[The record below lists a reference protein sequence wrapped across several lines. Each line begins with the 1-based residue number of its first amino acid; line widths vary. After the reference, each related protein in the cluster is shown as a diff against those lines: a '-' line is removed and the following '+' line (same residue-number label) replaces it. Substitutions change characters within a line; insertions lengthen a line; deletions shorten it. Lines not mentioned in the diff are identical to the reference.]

1 MRRIYLAIA
10 LLMATVSSKAQEY
23 YFDGDAEKAI
33 STLLQNK
40 VNEIEGHGGE
50 VYVMEAQ
57 TGRIIAKVKSGN
69 TTDNEEW
76 LGYYFAP
83 TYLALLETGEVKPT
97 DTFDTGEGV
106 YKDTYDHNWRRGGYG
121 TLTLEDAFMQYSK
134 VGLVKATEKVG
145 SIDISKF
152 VGCNSIWG
160 ILTFYNAVANGGKM
174 VQPIG
179 YGSTIVKNEQ
189 IASKESIANLQRALR
204 QNVIDRLGKKANSSK
219 VEIAAHGR
227 GFKLNSSTYRL
238 EFCGYFPASNPQY
251 TMVVVLEKDGL
262 PASSGGRCAPLFKD
276 IVETL
281 IK

>member
-23 YFDGDAEKAI
+23 YFDGDTEKAI
-33 STLLQNK
+33 STMLQNK
-40 VNEIEGHGGE
+40 VNEIEGNGGE
-50 VYVMEAQ
+50 VYVVETQ

-83 TYLALLETGEVKPT
+83 TYLALLETGKVNPT
-97 DTFDTGEGV
+97 DKFDTGEGI
-106 YKDTYDHNWRRGGYG
+106 YKGTYDHNWRRGGYG
-121 TLTLEDAFMQYSK
+121 TLTLEDAFMQSSK

-145 SIDISKF
+145 TIDISKF
-152 VGCNSIWG
+152 VGCNSVWG

-189 IASKESIANLQRALR
+189 IASKESIAHLQRALR

-251 TMVVVLEKDGL
+251 TVMVVLEKDGL
-262 PASSGGRCAPLFKD
+262 PAGSGGMCAPLFKD
-276 IVETL
+276 IAETL